1 MKKQKKFSFLFKLK
15 NFFREPGNRI
25 ILLFFVIIIVAS
37 FIIFLLEKREAS
49 SNFNSLWDWIWWL
62 VVTIPTV
69 GYGDIVPKTTYGRL
83 IGIFVI
89 IFGVA
94 IYTIF
99 SGIIASI
106 LIDLRL
112 KERRGLTKVH
122 FKDHI
127 LIIGKNSNLERIL
140 EALPN
145 FLKTTALNIV
155 LVNEMSEEEFLDL
168 KTKFYY
174 FNLKFVHG
182 DYTKETTLKRAN
194 IEGGKYA
201 IILAD
206 NTSETRDVDEK
217 TILTILSI
225 RSITQNI
232 LIIAE
237 VLRDEKI
244 KPILKAGANEIIFN
258 GEFNPALFSSF
269 LSYPAIP
276 AFVRELIG
284 NTANPRIE
292 IEEIPERFINKNFK
306 DLFYYLRENKKCM
319 PVAILRVEKELSIN
333 DILSGEGAID
343 LFIKSKLKEA
353 MTDSGEEKKY
363 DITINPPDD
372 YTITELDNYIFI
384 VK

>member
-1 MKKQKKFSFLFKLK
+1 MNKKKKVFFIFKLK
-15 NFFREPGNRI
+15 NFFSEPGNRI
-25 ILLFFVIIIVAS
+25 IILFFGIIIIAS
-37 FIIFLLEKREAS
+37 FIIFLVEKREAS
-49 SNFNSLWDWIWWL
+49 STFKNLSDWIWWL

-94 IYTIF
+94 TYTIF

-106 LIDLRL
+106 LIDVRL
-112 KERRGLTKVH
+112 KERRGLSKVH

-127 LIIGKNSNLERIL
+127 LIIGRNSNLQRIL
-140 EALPN
+140 EAIPN

-155 LVNEMSEEEFLDL
+155 LVNEMNEEEFLDL

-194 IEGGKYA
+194 IEAAKYA

-206 NTSETRDVDEK
+206 NTVETKDIDEK

-225 RSITQNI
+225 RSLNQNVSVV
-232 LIIAE
+232 AE
-237 VLRDEKI
+237 VVRDEKI
-244 KPILKAGANEIIFN
+244 KPVLKAGANEIIFN
-258 GEFNPALFSSF
+258 GEFNPVLFSSF

-276 AFVRELIG
+276 AFLRELVG
-284 NTANPRIE
+284 NITNPRIE
-292 IEEIPERFINKNFK
+292 IEEIPERFVNKNFK
-306 DLFYYLRENKKCM
+306 ELFYYIRENKKCL
-319 PVAILRVEKELSIN
+319 PIAILRVEKELSIN

-353 MTDSGEEKKY
+353 MTDDGEEKKF
-363 DITINPPDD
+363 DIKINPPDD